1 MTILQRW
8 MPVLV
13 LGAGLVVCAPTPS
26 HADQFSFGCITGNSA
41 GNCNTLETQ
50 ILLDVTADVNPTLV
64 NFRFTN
70 TGGAASSI
78 TDVYFNDLSPALLGL
93 PSYFTSSSGVSFA
106 AGCSPGNVP
115 GGGGSFGFV
124 TSYCADSNS
133 PTQPN
138 GVNPGE
144 WLNIQYTLQ
153 GEAEFADVIAAL
165 NDQTYRVGVHVQGF
179 ADGGSEAG
187 VHRVPE
193 PSTLLLSGMALVGVG
208 RFSRRR
214 RS

>member
-1 MTILQRW
+1 MKRW
-8 MPVLV
+8 ISMFV
-13 LGAGLVVCAPTPS
+13 LGAALMLFAPTQS
-26 HADQFSFGCITGNSA
+26 HAETFSFSCITGNSA
-41 GNCNTLETQ
+41 TNCNALEDQ
-50 ILLDVTADVNPTLV
+50 VVLDVTADANPNLV

-70 TGGAASSI
+70 TGSSASSI
-78 TDVYFNDLSPALLGL
+78 TDVYFNDLKPALLGL

-153 GEAEFADVIAAL
+153 GDATFADVLAAL
-165 NDQTYRVGVHVQGF
+165 YNETYRVGVHVQGF

-187 VHRVPE
+187 VTQVPE
-193 PSTLLLSGMALVGVG
+193 PSTLLLAGSGLAFAVT
-208 RFSRRR
+208 RRR
-214 RS
+214 RRA